1 MISSKI
7 TLTTAEFSIPQSIPN
22 PASSQVFDLSHST
35 LKWRRH
41 QLWVSPSPAAQPLPL
56 ASLQN
61 QAAMINCLKRSAVKL
76 VVLDPALGAEA
87 VQLWLHACA
96 AAHKQAVVRV
106 PVLRQRINKGDRLLP
121 WLKQLPE
128 RLTSTLILVIFSPL
142 ILGIRLLLQIA
153 TLLSSWRWQRALLG
167 SR

>member
-7 TLTTAEFSIPQSIPN
+7 TLTTTEFSIPQSTPN
-22 PASSQVFDLSHST
+22 PAFSPAFDLSHCT

-41 QLWVSPSPAAQPLPL
+41 QLWVSPSLAAQPLPL

-61 QAAMINCLKRSAVKL
+61 QAATINCLKQSAVKL
-76 VVLDPALGAEA
+76 VVLDPALGAES
-87 VQLWLHACA
+87 VKLWLHVCA
-96 AAHKQAVVRV
+96 AARKQAVVRV
-106 PVLRQRINKGDRLLP
+106 PVLRQKLNKGDRFLP

-128 RLTSTLILVIFSPL
+128 RLSSALILIIFSPL
-142 ILGIRLLLQIA
+142 ILGIRLFLQIA
-153 TLLSSWRWQRALLG
+153 ALLSSTRWQRALSG